1 MGKNIMSFIAFALS
15 AIIILSVLGAVVA
28 MAIFGG
34 AIILG
39 LGAILLSVGVVGYA
53 VWWIYER
60 FGGKRI

>member
-1 MGKNIMSFIAFALS
+1 MGKNIMNFIAFALS

-34 AIILG
+34 AVILG

-60 FGGKRI
+60 FGGK

>member
-1 MGKNIMSFIAFALS
+1 MNFIAFALS

-34 AIILG
+34 AVILG

-60 FGGKRI
+60 FGGK

>member
-1 MGKNIMSFIAFALS
+1 MGKNIMNFIAFALS

-34 AIILG
+34 AVILG

>member
-1 MGKNIMSFIAFALS
+1 MGKNIMNFIAFALS
-15 AIIILSVLGAVVA
+15 AIIVLSVLGAVVA

>member
-1 MGKNIMSFIAFALS
+1 MGKNIMNFIAFALS

-60 FGGKRI
+60 FGGKQI

>member
-1 MGKNIMSFIAFALS
+1 MGKNIMNFIAFALS

>member
-15 AIIILSVLGAVVA
+15 VIIILSVLGAVVA

>member
-1 MGKNIMSFIAFALS
+1 MGKNIMNFIAFALS
-15 AIIILSVLGAVVA
+15 IIIILSVLGAVVA

>member
-34 AIILG
+34 AVILG